1 MNVATM
7 DHARYYAMDIDAIV
21 LVDSKALTVNSQ
33 IIVLERTVT
42 IKETA
47 QVTLIHILVIVMHGI
62 LAKILKL
69 QIIGIGR
76 IAQIMEHAV

>member
-42 IKETA
+42 IKETV

-62 LAKILKL
+62 LAKIVKL
-69 QIIGIGR
+69 QIIAIGR

>member
-1 MNVATM
+1 
-7 DHARYYAMDIDAIV
+7 MDIDAIV
-21 LVDSKALTVNSQ
+21 MVDSKALTVNSQ

-42 IKETA
+42 TKETA

-62 LAKILKL
+62 LAKIVKL
-69 QIIGIGR
+69 QIIAIER

>member
-1 MNVATM
+1 
-7 DHARYYAMDIDAIV
+7 MDIDAIV

-42 IKETA
+42 TKETA

-62 LAKILKL
+62 LAKIVKL
-69 QIIGIGR
+69 QIIAIER